1 VLDAF
6 LRWLVIKRVN
16 RQPYGIGS
24 KEVILMEIN
33 GSFLAAGRNEEIR
46 RGTKRIS
53 AQPTDNYSPAK
64 NNCIISD
71 GGSFLGSRGRGGLAD

>member
-33 GSFLAAGRNEEIR
+33 GFNLPDELYMHVGRNKKIR
-46 RGTKRIS
+46 RRTKRIS
-53 AQPTDNYSPAK
+53 A
-64 NNCIISD
+64 
-71 GGSFLGSRGRGGLAD
+71 